1 MGYRLAAWLRSN
13 RSPMEFE
20 AGTTMKRVPM
30 AFFSIASLMLVILVT
45 GHAEATGKDK
55 PVRTQGQV
63 DVRVIHVDKWGVY
76 VPNIVFYWDADM
88 GKQKIA
94 SLTAAAERLRNKLAT
109 IVYVSEGDVEKD
121 KRPLLVDIVPV
132 KEPPPVSDPEQ
143 RPLEESGKALYGY
156 GEGAKVYP
164 VPPPDDAVLYDAE
177 VPADSAASSRE
188 TDATIHGDADDVGSD
203 TLPLVRERP
212 APATAATTVI
222 NKREVQ
228 MLVEHMLH
236 LTQKKSLDS
245 LLYYYGDQV
254 NYYGRGDVTK
264 EYIRKDMGYY
274 FKNWDT
280 IACTLASDVV
290 VLDTDRPDTKIVR
303 FTSRYAVEN
312 DRKSLAGQTDNT
324 WKVQKTATGLKIVDQ
339 KQSIIRSQP

>member
-1 MGYRLAAWLRSN
+1 MGYRRATWLGSN
-13 RSPMEFE
+13 RSPMEIE
-20 AGTTMKRVPM
+20 AGTTMKRAPI
-30 AFFSIASLMLVILVT
+30 ALFSIASLMLVLLVA
-45 GHAEATGKDK
+45 GRAEATGKDK
-55 PVRTQGQV
+55 PVRTQGQL

-109 IVYVSEGDVEKD
+109 IVYASEGDVEKD
-121 KRPLLVDIVPV
+121 KRPLLVDIAPV
-132 KEPPPVSDPEQ
+132 KEPPPVSEPEQ
-143 RPLEESGKALYGY
+143 RPLDEPEKPLYGY

-164 VPPPDDAVLYDAE
+164 VPPEDAAPYDAE
-177 VPADSAASSRE
+177 VPVDSPASSRE
-188 TDATIHGDADDVGSD
+188 IDATLHAHADDADPD

-212 APATAATTVI
+212 APVTAATTVI

-274 FKNWDT
+274 FKNWNT

-324 WKVQKTATGLKIVDQ
+324 WKVQKTATGLKIIDQ